1 MKNITLIAIVLLVIA
16 AFLSVTSV
24 QSPAYADNGGTSV
37 KSTHGM
43 SATSTETADKP
54 ARSESSARGYSAGCI
69 EYDYKFV
76 LHGFTQHMKHG
87 TNCQATAQKPAET
100 RGEAE
105 KPIVETVE
113 PTEETPV
120 DVVCEVEPT
129 EEKPADKPAT
139 TGNPGNLKAVGHAG
153 ENPNGRDTMPL
164 DDPQGINGEHGN
176 QGTNPNAG
184 GENSHNPHN

>member
-1 MKNITLIAIVLLVIA
+1 MKKITLIAIVLLVIA

-24 QSPAYADNGGTSV
+24 QSPAYADNTENSI

-43 SATSTETADKP
+43 SVTSVAATEP
-54 ARSESSARGYSAGCI
+54 ARSESSARGYSVGCI

-87 TNCQATAQKPAET
+87 TSCQPVAQKPAET
-100 RGEAE
+100 RVETE

-120 DVVCEVEPT
+120 DVVCEVEP
-129 EEKPADKPAT
+129 ESKPADKPAT
-139 TGNPGNLKAVGHAG
+139 TGNPGNLKAVGNAG
-153 ENPNGRDTMPL
+153 ENPNGKDTMPL
-164 DDPQGINGEHGN
+164 DDPNGVNGEHGN
-176 QGTNPNAG
+176 QGGQGTNPNAG
-184 GENSHNPHN
+184 GENSHRP